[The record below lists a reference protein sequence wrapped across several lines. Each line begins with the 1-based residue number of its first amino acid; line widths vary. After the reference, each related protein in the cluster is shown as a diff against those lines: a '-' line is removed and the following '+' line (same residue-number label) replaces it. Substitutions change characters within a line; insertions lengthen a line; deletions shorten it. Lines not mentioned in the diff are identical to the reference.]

1 METTE
6 LPMERFQAEEG
17 VCRSISRASSR
28 YPAAALGRA
37 PLGRDAAARRSGR
50 TRQGA
55 GDMPVYAGRVRGG
68 DGGVGRVGP
77 RDGDM
82 VASSAL
88 LPGGLPNPKGI
99 RDWDR
104 IILLRSGLRLAS

>member
-1 METTE
+1 MPEHIT
-6 LPMERFQAEEG
+6 G
-17 VCRSISRASSR
+17 IVSVS
-28 YPAAALGRA
+28 G
-37 PLGRDAAARRSGR
+37 GGARPGSAW

-77 RDGDM
+77 RGGDM